1 MEPLS
6 VLPGRVRLQPKGL
19 AGCRDGS
26 QFLEERIRSVNGVKE
41 VSASHRTGTVLV
53 RFDEVLLS
61 RGKLESEVKMALQ
74 EMAKPDR
81 NPAGFVIGNS
91 TSRAATSRA
100 ASSHH
105 AGQLMIEMALHL
117 FLPTPLDLL
126 LPAAATVF
134 RK

>member
-1 MEPLS
+1 MEPVS

-19 AGCRDGS
+19 VGCRDGS
-26 QFLEERIRSVNGVKE
+26 LFLEERIRSVNGVKE

-61 RGKLESEVKMALQ
+61 RGKLEREVKRALLDILAQ
-74 EMAKPDR
+74 TDVK
-81 NPAGFVIGNS
+81 PAGFAALSS
-91 TSRAATSRA
+91 TYRA
-100 ASSHH
+100 ASASH
-105 AGQLMIEMALHL
+105 AGQFLMEMALHL
-117 FLPTPLDLL
+117 FVPAPLDLL

>member
-19 AGCRDGS
+19 TGCREGS

-53 RFDEVLLS
+53 RFDEILLS
-61 RGKLESEVKMALQ
+61 RVKLESELKMALQ
-74 EMAKPDR
+74 DMAKPDR
-81 NPAGFVIGNS
+81 NQAGYVIGNLN
-91 TSRAATSRA
+91 SRA
-100 ASSHH
+100 ASSYH
-105 AGQLMIEMALHL
+105 AGHLMIEMALHL
-117 FLPTPLDLL
+117 FLPPPLDLL

>member
-19 AGCRDGS
+19 TGCREGS

-61 RGKLESEVKMALQ
+61 RGKLESEMKMALQ
-74 EMAKPDR
+74 EMAKSER
-81 NPAGFVIGNS
+81 NPAGFVIRNL
-91 TSRAATSRA
+91 TSRA
-100 ASSHH
+100 ASSYH
-105 AGQLMIEMALHL
+105 AGHLMIEMALHL
-117 FLPTPLDLL
+117 FLPPPLDLL